1 MPETATQPKLLLTI
15 EETATALSL
24 SRRSIARLLAGGEL
38 RAVRI
43 GGAVRIPI
51 AEVLKLAERGTR

>member
-15 EETATALSL
+15 QETATALNL

-43 GGAVRIPI
+43 GGAVRIPV
-51 AEVLKLAERGTR
+51 AEVKRLASEGSR